1 MQNYL
6 QMCKVEIRLACTFK
20 MHYTEFMNKQEVPEV
35 SNTENNETVGMN
47 IRRLRKEKGMTQGDL
62 AAKTGIQRETISK
75 YESNKLTPP
84 PYNLESIEQALKV
97 PAGTLA
103 QKVAIAI
110 PDTSALLRN
119 KRLLNLLLE
128 DYSQV
133 VIADVVII
141 ELSSFKN
148 TRINRY
154 SSGQEKRQKKI
165 ASQTMS
171 MIDEYLLKYKGRII
185 KKDTR
190 HYDVSKNLGISE
202 KDQRIVEL
210 AKDIRKQS
218 SRVVDLIH
226 VDKDIPLLADESINT
241 LYLENYMA
249 KQSNTNEDYQT
260 ILDLDLEF
268 DYLERYDIAAKQMN
282 LDAFLPDGM
291 TLLISCI
298 RCNEPEKIEERGGRP
313 IPEPLIQRKLIFL
326 LEHGADPNK
335 PDSNQ
340 YCHTP
345 LEHCIER
352 FEERRPHDDYD
363 PSFEEFC
370 ILLEHGADYNKCSV
384 DETQPSDK
392 RISEINEG
400 NTPLMIACFHGKI
413 KYVKKLC
420 SYPDI
425 SINAQDCNGYT
436 ALIKCAVQRWN
447 RKNQGKRSDRYE
459 EIYHYLKDEMHA
471 DTLIRDR
478 NNRTAQD
485 WWNSP
490 TELEEEE
497 DND

>member
-1 MQNYL
+1 M
-6 QMCKVEIRLACTFK
+6 
-20 MHYTEFMNKQEVPEV
+20 
-35 SNTENNETVGMN
+35 SDNNETVGMN
-47 IRRLRKEKGMTQGDL
+47 IRRLRKERGMTQDDL
-62 AAKTGIQRETISK
+62 AKKAGIQRETISK

-84 PYNLESIEQALKV
+84 PYNLESIEKALRV

-133 VIADVVII
+133 VIPDVVIV
-141 ELSSFKN
+141 ELSAFKN
-148 TRINRY
+148 ARINRY
-154 SSGQEKRQKKI
+154 STGQEKRQKKI

-171 MIDEYLLKYKGRII
+171 MIDEYLLRYKGRVI

-190 HYDVSKNLGISE
+190 HFDVSKNLGVSE

-210 AKDIRKQS
+210 AKEVRKQT
-218 SRVVDLIH
+218 SRMVDIIH
-226 VDKDIPLLADESINT
+226 IDKDIPLLADESINAM
-241 LYLENYMA
+241 YLENYMA
-249 KQSNTNEDYQT
+249 KRSKTEENYQD
-260 ILDLDLEF
+260 ILDLDLTF
-268 DYLERYDIAAKQMN
+268 DHLERYDIAAKQMN

-298 RCNEPEKIEERGGRP
+298 RCNEPEKVEERGGRV

-352 FEERRPHDDYD
+352 FEERSSFDEYD
-363 PSFEEFC
+363 PSYEEFC

-384 DETQPSDK
+384 DETQPGFK

-400 NTPLMIACFHGKI
+400 NTPLMIACFLGKMNF
-413 KYVKKLC
+413 VKKLC

-436 ALIKCAVQRWN
+436 ALIKSAVARWN
-447 RKNQGKRSDRYE
+447 RKNQGKRFDRFE
-459 EIYHYLKDEMHA
+459 DIYFFLKNEMKA
-471 DTLIRDR
+471 DILIRDR

-485 WWNSP
+485 WWDMP
-490 TELEEEE
+490 TEMEDEE
-497 DND
+497 ND

>member
-1 MQNYL
+1 M
-6 QMCKVEIRLACTFK
+6 A
-20 MHYTEFMNKQEVPEV
+20 
-35 SNTENNETVGMN
+35 NTDVNDTVGMN
-47 IRRLRKEKGMTQGDL
+47 IRRLRKERGMTQGDL
-62 AAKTGIQRETISK
+62 ADKAGIQRETISK

-84 PYNLESIEQALKV
+84 SYNLESIEKALKV

-128 DYSQV
+128 DYSQII
-133 VIADVVII
+133 IADVVIV
-141 ELSSFKN
+141 ELSAFKN
-148 TRINRY
+148 ARINRQ
-154 SSGQEKRQKKI
+154 STGQERRQKKI

-171 MIDEYLLKYKGRII
+171 MIDEYLLRYKGRIV
-185 KKDTR
+185 KKETR
-190 HYDVSKNLGISE
+190 HYDVSKNLGVSE

-210 AKDIRKQS
+210 AKDVRKQS
-218 SRVVDLIH
+218 SRVVDIIH
-226 VDKDIPLLADESINT
+226 IDKDIPLLADESINT
-241 LYLENYMA
+241 LYLETYMA
-249 KQSNTNEDYQT
+249 KRSKTESNYQD

-268 DYLERYDIAAKQMN
+268 DHLERYDIAAKQMN

-298 RCNEPEKIEERGGRP
+298 RCNEPEKVEERRGRV
-313 IPEPLIQRKLIFL
+313 IPEPKIQAKLIFL

-352 FEERRPHDDYD
+352 FEEKRSKDGYD

-370 ILLEHGADYNKCSV
+370 ILLDHGADYNKCSV

-400 NTPLMIACFHGKI
+400 NTPLMIACFHGKMNF
-413 KYVKKLC
+413 VKKLC
-420 SYPDI
+420 SMPNI
-425 SINAQDCNGYT
+425 SINVQDCNGYT

-447 RKNQGKRSDRYE
+447 RKNQGKRYDWYE
-459 EIYHYLKDEMHA
+459 KIYNFLKDDMHA

-485 WWNSP
+485 WWDRP
-490 TELEEEE
+490 TEIEE
-497 DND
+497 DEAEDD

>member
-1 MQNYL
+1 M
-6 QMCKVEIRLACTFK
+6 
-20 MHYTEFMNKQEVPEV
+20 
-35 SNTENNETVGMN
+35 ENNTDTVGMN
-47 IRRLRKEKGMTQGDL
+47 IRRLRKERGMTQGDL
-62 AAKTGIQRETISK
+62 AQKALIQRETISK
-75 YESNKLTPP
+75 YESNKLTPTP
-84 PYNLESIEQALKV
+84 ENLERLEEALKV
-97 PAGTLA
+97 PAGSLA

-133 VIADVVII
+133 IIPDVVIL

-148 TRINRY
+148 AKITNK
-154 SSGQEKRQKKI
+154 STGQERRQKKI

-171 MIDEYLLKYKGRII
+171 MLDEYMLRYKGRVY

-190 HYDVSKNLGISE
+190 QYDVSKNLGVSE

-210 AKDIRKQS
+210 AKDVRKQS
-218 SRVVDLIH
+218 SRVVDIIH
-226 VDKDIPLLADESINT
+226 IDKDIPLLIDDSINA

-249 KQSNTNEDYQT
+249 KRSKTSGNYQL

-268 DYLERYDIAAKQMN
+268 DHLDRYDIAAREMDLN
-282 LDAFLPDGM
+282 AFLPDGM

-298 RCNEPEKIEERGGRP
+298 RCNEPEKKEERNGRE
-313 IPEPLIQRKLIFL
+313 IPEAKIQKKLKFL

-352 FEERRPHDDYD
+352 FD
-363 PSFEEFC
+363 PSYEEFC
-370 ILLEHGADYNKCSV
+370 MLLDYGADYNKCSV
-384 DETQPSDK
+384 DETQPADK

-400 NTPLMIACFHGKI
+400 NTPLMIACFHGKM

-420 SYPDI
+420 EYPDL

-436 ALIKCAVQRWN
+436 ALIKCARRRWDRRN
-447 RKNQGKRSDRYE
+447 EGKKSDWYE
-459 EIYHYLKDEMHA
+459 KIYYFLKDEMHA

-485 WWNSP
+485 WWDMPLDSD
-490 TELEEEE
+490 EEE
-497 DND
+497 DENK

>member
-1 MQNYL
+1 MTN
-6 QMCKVEIRLACTFK
+6 AD
-20 MHYTEFMNKQEVPEV
+20 
-35 SNTENNETVGMN
+35 NNETVGMN
-47 IRRLRKEKGMTQGDL
+47 IRRLRKEQKMTQGDL
-62 AAKTGIQRETISK
+62 AAKADIQRETISK
-75 YESNKLTPP
+75 YENNTLTPP
-84 PYNLESIEQALKV
+84 SYNLEKIERALRV
-97 PAGTLA
+97 PTGTLA
-103 QKVAIAI
+103 KKVAIAI

-128 DYSQV
+128 NYSQII
-133 VIADVVII
+133 IADVVIV
-141 ELSSFKN
+141 ELSDFKN
-148 TRINRY
+148 TRINRQ

-171 MIDEYLLKYKGRII
+171 MIDEYLLKYKGRVI
-185 KKDTR
+185 KKETK
-190 HYDVSKNLGISE
+190 HYDVSKNLGVSE

-210 AKDIRKQS
+210 AKDVRKQS
-218 SRVVDLIH
+218 SRVVDIIH
-226 VDKDIPLLADESINT
+226 IDKDIPLLADESINT
-241 LYLENYMA
+241 MYLETYMA
-249 KQSNTNEDYQT
+249 KRSKTESNYQT

-268 DYLERYDIAAKQMN
+268 DHLERYDIAAKQMN
-282 LDAFLPDGM
+282 LNAFLPDGM

-298 RCNEPEKIEERGGRP
+298 RCNEPEKVEERRGRI
-313 IPEPLIQRKLIFL
+313 IPEPKIQEKLIFL

-352 FEERRPHDDYD
+352 HEERKPHDGYD

-384 DETQPSDK
+384 DETQPGDK

-400 NTPLMIACFHGKI
+400 NTPLMIACFHGKM
-413 KYVKKLC
+413 KFVQKLC
-420 SYPDI
+420 AMPDI

-436 ALIKCAVQRWN
+436 ALIKCAVVRWN
-447 RKNQGKRSDRYE
+447 KKNQGKRYDRYE
-459 EIYHYLKDEMHA
+459 RIYNYLKDDMHA

-485 WWNSP
+485 WWDRP
-490 TELEEEE
+490 TEVEEEE
-497 DND
+497 AEDND

>member
-1 MQNYL
+1 M
-6 QMCKVEIRLACTFK
+6 A
-20 MHYTEFMNKQEVPEV
+20 
-35 SNTENNETVGMN
+35 STENSETVGMN
-47 IRRLRKEKGMTQGDL
+47 IRRIRKDKKMTQGDL
-62 AAKTGIQRETISK
+62 AEKAGIQRETISK
-75 YESNKLTPP
+75 YENNILTPP
-84 PYNLESIEQALKV
+84 SYNLERIEKALRV

-119 KRLLNLLLE
+119 KRLLNLLLK
-128 DYSQV
+128 DYSQII
-133 VIADVVII
+133 IADVVIV
-141 ELSSFKN
+141 ELSAFKN
-148 TRINRY
+148 ARINRQ
-154 SSGQEKRQKKI
+154 SSGQERRQKKI

-171 MIDEYLLKYKGRII
+171 MIDEYLLRYKGRII
-185 KKDTR
+185 KKETR
-190 HYDVSKNLGISE
+190 HYDVSKNLGVSE

-210 AKDIRKQS
+210 AKDVRKQS
-218 SRVVDLIH
+218 SRVVDIIH
-226 VDKDIPLLADESINT
+226 IDKDIPLLADDTINT
-241 LYLENYMA
+241 LYLEMYMA
-249 KQSNTNEDYQT
+249 KRSKSESNYQA

-298 RCNEPEKIEERGGRP
+298 RCNEPEKVEERRGRI
-313 IPEPLIQRKLIFL
+313 IPEPKIQEKLIFL

-352 FEERRPHDDYD
+352 HEKHCPNDKYD

-400 NTPLMIACFHGKI
+400 NTPLMIACFHGKMNF
-413 KYVKKLC
+413 VQKLC
-420 SYPDI
+420 SMPDI

-436 ALIKCAVQRWN
+436 ALIKCAVARWN
-447 RKNQGKRSDRYE
+447 RKNQSKRYDRYE
-459 EIYHYLKDEMHA
+459 KIYQYLKEDMHA

-485 WWNSP
+485 WWDRP
-490 TELEEEE
+490 TEIEEEE
-497 DND
+497 ENEDD

>member
-185 KKDTR
+185 KKDIMMFQKTLE
-190 HYDVSKNLGISE
+190 SQK
-202 KDQRIVEL
+202 K
-210 AKDIRKQS
+210 IR
-218 SRVVDLIH
+218 
-226 VDKDIPLLADESINT
+226 E
-241 LYLENYMA
+241 
-249 KQSNTNEDYQT
+249 
-260 ILDLDLEF
+260 
-268 DYLERYDIAAKQMN
+268 
-282 LDAFLPDGM
+282 
-291 TLLISCI
+291 
-298 RCNEPEKIEERGGRP
+298 
-313 IPEPLIQRKLIFL
+313 
-326 LEHGADPNK
+326 
-335 PDSNQ
+335 
-340 YCHTP
+340 
-345 LEHCIER
+345 
-352 FEERRPHDDYD
+352 
-363 PSFEEFC
+363 
-370 ILLEHGADYNKCSV
+370 
-384 DETQPSDK
+384 
-392 RISEINEG
+392 
-400 NTPLMIACFHGKI
+400 
-413 KYVKKLC
+413 
-420 SYPDI
+420 
-425 SINAQDCNGYT
+425 
-436 ALIKCAVQRWN
+436 
-447 RKNQGKRSDRYE
+447 
-459 EIYHYLKDEMHA
+459 
-471 DTLIRDR
+471 
-478 NNRTAQD
+478 
-485 WWNSP
+485 
-490 TELEEEE
+490 
-497 DND
+497 

>member
-1 MQNYL
+1 MS
-6 QMCKVEIRLACTFK
+6 E
-20 MHYTEFMNKQEVPEV
+20 NKNE
-35 SNTENNETVGMN
+35 ETVGMN
-47 IRRLRKEKGMTQGDL
+47 IKRLRKERKMTQGDL
-62 AAKTGIQRETISK
+62 AEKAGIQRETISK
-75 YESNKLTPP
+75 YESGKLTPP
-84 PYNLESIEQALKV
+84 PYNLESIEKALKV
-97 PAGTLA
+97 PTGTLA

-133 VIADVVII
+133 IIADVVIV
-141 ELSSFKN
+141 ELSGFKN
-148 TRINRY
+148 ARITRH

-171 MIDEYLLKYKGRII
+171 MIDEYILRYKGRVI

-190 HYDVSKNLGISE
+190 QYDVSRNLGVSE

-210 AKDIRKQS
+210 AKDVRKQS
-218 SRVVDLIH
+218 SRVVDIIH
-226 VDKDIPLLADESINT
+226 IDKDIPLLADESINAI
-241 LYLENYMA
+241 YLENYMA
-249 KQSNTNEDYQT
+249 RRSNTESNYQS

-268 DYLERYDIAAKQMN
+268 DHLERYDIAARQMN

-298 RCNEPEKIEERGGRP
+298 RCNEPEKIEERNGRA
-313 IPEPLIQRKLIFL
+313 IPEPLIQKKLIFL

-352 FEERRPHDDYD
+352 FDENRSRDYD

-400 NTPLMIACFHGKI
+400 NTPLMIACFLGK
-413 KYVKKLC
+413 KNFVEKLC
-420 SYPDI
+420 SMPDI
-425 SINAQDCNGYT
+425 CINSQDCNGYT
-436 ALIKCAVQRWN
+436 PLIKCAVARWN
-447 RKNQGKRSDRYE
+447 RKNQGKRYDRYE
-459 EIYHYLKDEMHA
+459 EIYNYLKDVMHA
-471 DTLIRDR
+471 DVLIRDR

-485 WWNSP
+485 WWDRP
-490 TELEEEE
+490 VEIDEEEE
-497 DND
+497 NG